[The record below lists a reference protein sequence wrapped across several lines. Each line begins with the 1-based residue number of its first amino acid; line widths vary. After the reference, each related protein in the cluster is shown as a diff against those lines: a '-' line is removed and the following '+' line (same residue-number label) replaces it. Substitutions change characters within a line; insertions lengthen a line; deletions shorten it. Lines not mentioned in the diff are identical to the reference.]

1 MADAPISAPP
11 ARIPH
16 GRTLTV
22 VGGRLAMMV
31 AIILTVALVASAA
44 LLTVVVPAGSFAKQT
59 VHHLGNVPP
68 LAEAL
73 PDPAQ
78 RSVVYAA
85 DGKTPL
91 AELVKDENRQ
101 LVRLKSV
108 PRQVRDAV
116 VAIEDDRF
124 YQHHG
129 VDFRGIVRAAV
140 ANLRSG
146 RVTQGGSTLSQQ
158 LIKNI
163 VTGNSR
169 TFDRKLR
176 EAMYAVE
183 LERRMTKDQILE
195 RYLNQAYFGEGVYG
209 IGTAARHYFGN
220 KSVRLLT
227 LSEAASLAATIAA
240 PENYKPTNRKANLAR
255 RNLVLDRMLALGFAS
270 PKAVA
275 KAKRQ
280 KLRVE
285 RYKLPNR
292 QPYFVRYITD
302 QLLNDPRYNEVL
314 GKPGSDARV
323 NKVFQGG
330 LKIYTTL
337 NKTRQ
342 AQAADAV
349 QGRLEQ
355 FQHKPFNGDPAGALA
370 SIDPTTGRIVALY
383 GGRDFKKL
391 QVNLATGQGGV
402 GGAQPGSAFKMF
414 YIVAALEKGVSP
426 GDVMSAP
433 SPIRIDNPRC
443 ETNGQPWE
451 PHNAEPTSGGIYN
464 MYEATAGS
472 VNTWFAQLAVR
483 IGPEAGIEVARRMGI
498 SNIPP
503 RGTKEYGSWAV
514 CSAVLGAKE
523 VSVLDMSSAF
533 GVLANNGVRCA
544 PYSIAKVMAPHH
556 SKPLIENR
564 PNCKQVIDA
573 KISAQTVAML
583 RGVVTHGT
591 GGRAALP
598 DRPVAGKTG
607 SASNY
612 VSAFFCGFTPQLS
625 TSVWV
630 GYRRGQVSMANLYF
644 GRPVFGG
651 TFPAEIFHDYMA
663 AALAGAPVIG
673 FPAAPPPP
681 PPSKTTVPNVVGQ
694 RVEAATSILAR
705 AALRAEVKEVPN
717 GAPKGQVVAQTP
729 PAGTEVRGG
738 TSVTLLVSSGKGGGG
753 GGKVVLP
760 NVVGLPVDTARSLL
774 SLLGFQVGIGYSGGG
789 SPNRVMSQSPAAG
802 TQLPKG
808 SYVTLVVG
816 RGGR

>member
-16 GRTLTV
+16 GRSLTV
-22 VGGRLAMMV
+22 VAGRLVMMV

-78 RSVVYAA
+78 RSVIYAA
-85 DGKTPL
+85 DGKTAL

-101 LVRLKSV
+101 LVKLKDV
-108 PRQVRDAV
+108 PKQVRDAV

-129 VDFRGIVRAAV
+129 VDFRGIMRAAV
-140 ANLRSG
+140 ANLRNG

-169 TFDRKLR
+169 TIDRKLR

-220 KSVRLLT
+220 KSVKYLT

-255 RNLVLDRMLALGFAS
+255 RNLVLDRMLALGFAT
-270 PKAVA
+270 PKDVA
-275 KAKRQ
+275 KAKRA
-280 KLRVE
+280 KLKVE
-285 RYKLPNR
+285 RYKQPNR

-330 LKIYTTL
+330 LKVYTTL
-337 NKTRQ
+337 NRTHQ
-342 AQAADAV
+342 SQAANAV
-349 QGRLEQ
+349 QGRLDQ
-355 FQHKPFNGDPAGALA
+355 FTHKPFTGDPAGALA
-370 SIDPTTGRIVALY
+370 SVDPTSGRIVALY
-383 GGRDFKKL
+383 GGRDYKES
-391 QVNLATGQGGV
+391 QVNLATGQGGT
-402 GGAQPGSAFKMF
+402 GFQPGSAFKMF
-414 YIVAALEKGVSP
+414 FIVAALEKGISPATVFAAPSHITIPDRRCEGPDGPWSP
-426 GDVMSAP
+426 GNAGESSA
-433 SPIRIDNPRC
+433 
-443 ETNGQPWE
+443 GV
-451 PHNAEPTSGGIYN
+451 YN
-464 MYEATAGS
+464 MYEATARS
-472 VNTWFAQLAVR
+472 VNTWFAQLAVKV
-483 IGPEAGIEVARRMGI
+483 GPANAVEVARKMGI

-503 RGTKEYGSWAV
+503 RGTKEYASWAV
-514 CSAVLGAKE
+514 CSLVLGARE
-523 VSVLDMSSAF
+523 VSVLDMAGAF
-533 GVLANNGVRCA
+533 GVLANKGVRCA
-544 PYSIAKVMAPHH
+544 PYSIVRVVAPNR

-564 PNCKQVIDA
+564 PECKQVVDP

-583 RGVVTHGT
+583 LGVVNGGT
-591 GGRAALP
+591 GHRAALP
-598 DRPVAGKTG
+598 GRPVAGKTG
-607 SASNY
+607 SAQNNT
-612 VSAFFCGFTPQLS
+612 SAFFSGFTPQLS
-625 TSVWV
+625 TSIWV
-630 GYRRGQVSMANLYF
+630 GYRKTRVPMRNLYN
-644 GRPVFGG
+644 GGPVFGG

-663 AALAGAPVIG
+663 AALNGAPVIG

-681 PPSKTTVPNVVGQ
+681 PPAKTKVPNVVGQ
-694 RVEAATSILAR
+694 RVQSAISILAS
-705 AALRAEVKEVPN
+705 AGLRAEVKQVPH
-717 GAPKGQVVAQTP
+717 GAPKGQVVAQNP
-729 PAGTEVRGG
+729 PAGTEVPGG
-738 TSVTLLVSSGKGGGG
+738 TSVTLLVSGGKGGGG
-753 GGKVVLP
+753 NVVLP
-760 NVVGLPVDTARSLL
+760 NVVGLPVGAASG
-774 SLLGFQVGIGYSGGG
+774 LLGALGLRVGIGYSGGG
-789 SPNRVMSQSPAAG
+789 SPNRVMSQSPGAG
-802 TQLPKG
+802 TQLPRG